1 MAELSACSLE
11 FSPRVK
17 LTFTHDEVTN
27 CLTTV
32 APREPVDHR
41 YQALFFTRT
50 TAPSKEAQVA
60 LLEATLAIETS
71 VLLRHEICYLMGQS
85 GSPAAIPTL
94 RRILHAEDEDEVTRH
109 EAAEALAALEAP
121 GLLEDLQAYE
131 ASRDTLPLLAD
142 TCKLALEGL
151 KRKEDAR
158 VCGCQNG
165 EKIQGGRFITTDPAK
180 GDPTA
185 STKDIPRL
193 EATLMDESLALF
205 DRYEAAFTLRNLG
218 ASGSLAAA
226 LGADASS
233 ACLRHEL
240 AFVLAQLEDEATA
253 ACLVAKLEDP
263 CEHAVVRHEAAM
275 ALSAMDGS
283 DAKAALLRNLKDP
296 DPMVHESCKASLST
310 MAYWAAWEAEEA
322 RILGQP

>member
-205 DRYEAAFTLRNLG
+205 DRYEAAFT
-218 ASGSLAAA
+218 
-226 LGADASS
+226 
-233 ACLRHEL
+233 HEL